1 MKNAL
6 AKRLQLAQ
14 SLLAAHSEAHAASAQ
29 ERATRLRRMASQAR
43 DLAASLQGDLRRFAE
58 LSVQL
63 GDSRL
68 TECVLDLPL
77 SLASIRDIEGALA
90 VARSFEFLAPDKL
103 RGDRAVILAQAG
115 RREEA
120 VALVAQNLEH
130 AEDTALAEAKAG
142 DAYRALGESDAAE
155 AYYRR
160 SLAEAKTAFE
170 RSEAVLRIVSLLS
183 DAGREQDAARFL
195 AEERK
200 RPAEP

>member
-14 SLLAAHSEAHAASAQ
+14 SLLREHGEARAASAQ

-77 SLASIRDIEGALA
+77 SLATIRDIEGALA

-115 RREEA
+115 RRDEA
-120 VALVAQNLEH
+120 VALVAKNLEQ
-130 AEDTALAEAKAG
+130 AEDAALAEAKAG

-200 RPAEP
+200 RPGSP